1 MLCVH
6 ILLSSLPCPVQ
17 CWRYRH
23 LGRWRRRQSETR
35 QRTPCH
41 HYIFQSP
48 TKQDSTTLVTFICF
62 ILPFKGTASFSLL
75 ISIDGPMRSSGVTSD
90 LGVEHFLP
98 KCQKKNLFASAVL
111 ECTALEQLIYIS
123 ILGKS
128 QHIYGMLA

>member
-48 TKQDSTTLVTFICF
+48 TKQDSTTLITFICL

-75 ISIDGPMRSSGVTSD
+75 ISIDGLMRSSGVTSD

-98 KCQKKNLFASAVL
+98 KCQKKPIRECGTAMYRTRAINLHLNF
-111 ECTALEQLIYIS
+111 
-123 ILGKS
+123 S